1 MLHDLLENMAQWHSL
16 DTSYNY
22 QSFPPR
28 PSDPFLNTFQ
38 RLYQT
43 PYLISN
49 WLSLITCFKESSLA
63 KDLYWLQ
70 KFLLGCW
77 NSAMREYSNV
87 NNLSSVQLWM
97 NGQKKKKK
105 SPTSWRTPSISTSYC
120 WTALDKSCNPFKMYS
135 SLPYG
140 TKQKL
145 FRTWALV
152 CRQ

>member
-105 SPTSWRTPSISTSYC
+105 KPNLMTNSKHINQLLLNCIRQVLQSFQNV
-120 WTALDKSCNPFKMYS
+120 LFS
-135 SLPYG
+135 SLWHKAK
-140 TKQKL
+140 TI
-145 FRTWALV
+145 
-152 CRQ
+152 